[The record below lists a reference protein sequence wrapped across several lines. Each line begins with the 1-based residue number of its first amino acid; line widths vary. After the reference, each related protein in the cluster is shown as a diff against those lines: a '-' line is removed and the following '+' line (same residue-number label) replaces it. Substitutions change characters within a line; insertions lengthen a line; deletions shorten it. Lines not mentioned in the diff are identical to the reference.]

1 MRIAFVNSIK
11 TWGGGEKWHYENS
24 VYMSQLGHQVFFIG
38 SPNSDLHQKLQSFPD
53 INYYAVSLK
62 NKSFLNP
69 IKLYGI
75 QKWLTKNQ
83 IEVVV
88 INHPSDLKIVSLAAK
103 RAGIRRIIYRR
114 GLAKPIKNS
123 YLNRLLF
130 KKYVTDVLANSQATK
145 KTINAEGF
153 LFDEKKIEVIYNP
166 IHVEEFVQRP
176 YQSAISKHFEGLIIG
191 SIGRL
196 SPEKNHQF
204 LIDLSAALKAKQI
217 KHQIY
222 IAGVGKLEQEL
233 KLYSQ
238 ENQTTDTVHFI
249 GFLDNVKDLLG
260 EIDVF
265 ILPSLWEGFGYV
277 LAEAALCKKP
287 VIAFDTGSIPELV
300 VDGKTGFIT
309 PINAMNEVVD
319 NIVALQDSAL
329 RVQMGQRGFEYAS
342 QKFDRLTLFKQL
354 EKYLTQP
361 PTQVP

>member
-38 SPNSDLHQKLQSFPD
+38 SPQSDLHQKLQSHPT
-53 INYYAVSLK
+53 ITYYAVTLK

-75 QKWLTKNQ
+75 QKWLDKNR

-103 RAGIRRIIYRR
+103 RAGIQRIIYRR

-123 YLNRLLF
+123 FLNRLLF
-130 KKYVTDVLANSQATK
+130 KNYVTDVLANSQATK

-153 LFDEKKIEVIYNP
+153 LFDDNKIEVIYNP
-166 IHVEEFVQRP
+166 IDIPEFVQRP
-176 YQSAISKHFEGLIIG
+176 YEPVGIKKQSDELILG

-196 SPEKNHQF
+196 SPEKNHRF
-204 LIDLSAALKAKQI
+204 LIDLSVALKAKQI
-217 KHQIY
+217 KHRIY

-233 KLYSQ
+233 KEYSQ
-238 ENQTTDTVHFI
+238 EKETKDTVHFI
-249 GFLDNVKDLLG
+249 GFLQNVKDLLKV
-260 EIDVF
+260 IDVF
-265 ILPSLWEGFGYV
+265 ILPSLWEGFGYA
-277 LAEAALCKKP
+277 LAEAALCQKP

-300 VDGKTGFIT
+300 VNNSTGFIT
-309 PINAMNEVVD
+309 PINAVEEVVD
-319 NIVALQDSAL
+319 KLIILQDATV
-329 RVQMGQRGFEYAS
+329 REQMGQAGFEFAS
-342 QKFDRLTLFKQL
+342 QKFNRLTLFKQL

-361 PTQVP
+361 PL